1 MTRAATPDFAV
12 NDVVRLDGGGRTA
25 AFASFNSGVPCLV
38 HFGQP
43 LPQSED
49 LAALAIATI
58 PNVGAGQID
67 PFLPLTLC
75 PLAITG
81 WQGHPG
87 MILQTA
93 DGRDYLANPKLER
106 IEAEN
111 GGISGVR
118 FTLLDRG
125 NPDGA
130 RLVISARLDPRTGI
144 LQLSQTLTIPEDW
157 SCSWLAAPAVP
168 VPAEMNRIIDHSG
181 RWCGEFRR
189 QETQFQTGTYG
200 RESREGRTGHAHFPG
215 VTLATPATGERTG
228 ACLAATLAWSGGHR
242 MLAEELPDGRRQV
255 QMSVLDDGLARGEIT
270 SPTLLLCWSDQG
282 FNGAS
287 HAFHD
292 HLRTIQAPANARR
305 RREAHPVHYNC
316 WEAVYFRH
324 DLEELK
330 TIASLAAG
338 LGAERFVLDDGWF
351 RGRNDDTSSLGD
363 WEIDHAKFPDGL
375 KPLIDH
381 VHTEGMRFGLWF
393 EPEMVNRDSDL
404 FRANPEYMLGPE
416 DQPSGRNQHVLDMA
430 NEKVRAHLFN
440 QIDAILS
447 AHDIDYVKWDHNR
460 PLTGGGPDQA
470 RGFMTLLADLV
481 AAHPD
486 VDFESCSSGGGRID
500 FGVLELAS
508 RVWLSDSND
517 ALERLRMQHE
527 ASRWIAPEVQG
538 SHVGPRHC
546 HTSGRVLSMPFRA
559 WVAAQRHMGF
569 EMDPRELTAEE
580 TDTLRRVTTWW
591 KQNRDFLFSGAL
603 HRLES
608 EDAEMFA
615 EMTVDAAANRFILF
629 AGQAGASAQ
638 IYRRPL
644 RAAGLDP
651 DAIYQLRLIN
661 PEDVS
666 HLANRRIVN
675 ALAEGGT
682 MKLSGAFLMNH
693 GIRLPNAVPASMTVL
708 EGHRITAESQS

>member
-1 MTRAATPDFAV
+1 MTSADLPSFAV
-12 NDVVRLDGGGRTA
+12 TDVYRLDGGDRTA
-25 AFASFNSGVPCLV
+25 AFASFEHGVPCLV
-38 HFGQP
+38 HFGP
-43 LPQSED
+43 TLPMADS
-49 LAALAIATI
+49 LAELAIATI

-67 PFLPLTLC
+67 PFQPLTLC

-87 MILQTA
+87 MIVQNS
-93 DGRDYLANPKLER
+93 DGRDYLPNPKLAGVEPDG
-106 IEAEN
+106 AD
-111 GGISGVR
+111 GVR

-125 NPDGA
+125 AASGLM
-130 RLVISARLDPRTGI
+130 LVISVRLDPATGI
-144 LQLSQTLTIPEDW
+144 LHLSQALTLSAGM
-157 SCSWLAAPAVP
+157 SCSWLAAPAI
-168 VPAEMNRIIDHSG
+168 PASTGMNRIIDHSG

-189 QETQFQTGTYG
+189 QETHFRTGAHS

-215 VTLATPATGERTG
+215 VTLASASTGEHAG
-228 ACLAATLAWSGGHR
+228 ACLAATLSWSGGHR
-242 MLAEELPDGRRQV
+242 MLAEELADGRRQI
-255 QMSVLDDGLARGEIT
+255 QFGVLDDGLTHGDAT
-270 SPTLLLCWSDQG
+270 SPELMLAWSDGG
-282 FNGAS
+282 FNGIS
-287 HAFHD
+287 QTFHR
-292 HLRTIQAPANARR
+292 HLRAIQAPINLKRG
-305 RREAHPVHYNC
+305 REPHPVHYNC

-330 TIASLAAG
+330 AIATLAAG

-363 WEIDHAKFPDGL
+363 WEIDATKFPDGL
-375 KPLIDH
+375 APLIDH
-381 VHTEGMRFGLWF
+381 VHAEGMRFGLWF

-404 FRANPEYMLGPE
+404 FRAHPDYMLGPD
-416 DQPSGRNQHVLDMA
+416 DQPSGRQQHVLDMA
-430 NEKVRAHLFN
+430 RPDVRAHLFA

-447 AHDIDYVKWDHNR
+447 AHAIDYVKWDHNR
-460 PLTGGGPDQA
+460 PLTGGNPDQA
-470 RGFMTLLADLV
+470 RGFMALLGDLV
-481 AAHPD
+481 KAHPG

-500 FGVLELAS
+500 FGVLGLAS

-546 HTSGRVLSMPFRA
+546 HTSGRVLSMSFRA

-580 TDTLRRVTTWW
+580 AETLSRVTAWW
-591 KQNRDFLFSGAL
+591 KQNRGFLFSGSL
-603 HRLES
+603 YRLEADDC
-608 EDAEMFA
+608 EVFA

-638 IYRRPL
+638 IFQRPL

-651 DAIYQLRLIN
+651 DAIYEIRLVN

-666 HLANRRIVN
+666 RRANRRIVN
-675 ALAEGGT
+675 VLPDGGT
-682 MKLSGAFLMNH
+682 MRLSGAFLMTN
-693 GIRLPNAVPASMTVL
+693 GVRLPNSAPASMTVV
-708 EGHRITAESQS
+708 EGRRIGGGASNA

>member
-1 MTRAATPDFAV
+1 MTTGTPTEFLV
-12 NDVVRLDGGGRTA
+12 TEVCRLDGGGRTA
-25 AFASFNSGVPCLV
+25 AFASFNDGVPCLI
-38 HFGQP
+38 HFGRP
-43 LPQSED
+43 LPKNDD
-49 LAALAIATI
+49 LASLAIATI

-75 PLAITG
+75 PLSITG

-87 MILQTA
+87 LILQSA
-93 DGRDYLANPKLER
+93 DGWDYLANPKLMGTR
-106 IEAEN
+106 PDGN
-111 GGISGVR
+111 CGVT
-118 FTLLDRG
+118 FELADRG
-125 NPDGA
+125 NVDGT
-130 RLVISARLDPRTGI
+130 RLTISARLDVETGI
-144 LQLSQTLTIPEDW
+144 LHLSQSVVLAEGM

-168 VPAEMNRIIDHSG
+168 VPAGMNRIIDHSG

-189 QETQFQTGTYG
+189 QETAFRTGAHV

-215 VTLATPATGERTG
+215 ITLATPATGEHG
-228 ACLAATLAWSGGHR
+228 GSCLAATLAWSGGHR

-255 QMSVLDDGLARGEIT
+255 QFGVLDDGLERREIT
-270 SPTLLLCWSDQG
+270 SPTLMLAASDAG
-282 FNGAS
+282 LGELS
-287 HAFHD
+287 RSFHR
-292 HLRTIQAPANARR
+292 HLRAIQAPVNARR
-305 RREAHPVHYNC
+305 KREPRPVHYNC

-330 TIASLAAG
+330 SIATLAAG

-351 RGRNDDTSSLGD
+351 KGRNDDTSSLGD
-363 WEIDHAKFPDGL
+363 WEIDRTKFPDGL

-381 VHTEGMRFGLWF
+381 VRSEGMRFGLWF
-393 EPEMVNRDSDL
+393 EPEMINRNSDL
-404 FRANPEYMLGPE
+404 FRDHPEYLLGPD

-430 NEKVRAHLFN
+430 NGEVRAHLFG
-440 QIDAILS
+440 QISGILAS
-447 AHDIDYVKWDHNR
+447 HDIDYVKWDHNR
-460 PLTGGGPDQA
+460 PLTGGSPEQA
-470 RGFMTLLADLV
+470 RGFMTLLGDLV
-481 AAHPD
+481 KAHPG

-500 FGVLELAS
+500 FGVLRLAS

-546 HTSGRVLSMPFRA
+546 HTSGRVLPMAFRA

-580 TDTLRRVTTWW
+580 ADTLRKVTGWW

-608 EDAEMFA
+608 DDPEVFA
-615 EMTVDAAANRFILF
+615 EMTVDSDASRFILF
-629 AGQAGASAQ
+629 AGQAGASSQ
-638 IYRRPL
+638 IFARPL
-644 RAAGLDP
+644 RLNALDP
-651 DAIYQLRLIN
+651 EGVYEIRLVN

-666 HLANRRIVN
+666 RLANRRIVN
-675 ALAEGGT
+675 ALAEGGSER
-682 MKLSGAFLMNH
+682 LSGAFLMSQ
-693 GIRLPNAVPASMTVL
+693 GLRLPNAVPSSMTVV
-708 EGHRITAESQS
+708 EGRKIAPEELS

>member
-1 MTRAATPDFAV
+1 MTGADTPDFAV
-12 NDVVRLDGGGRTA
+12 TDVFRLDEGGRTA
-25 AFASFNSGVPCLV
+25 AFASFNNGVPCLI
-38 HFGQP
+38 HFGQV
-43 LPQSED
+43 LPKNDD
-49 LAALAIATI
+49 LTALAIATI

-67 PFLPLTLC
+67 PFQPLTLC

-87 MILQTA
+87 MIIQA
-93 DGRDYLANPKLER
+93 GDGRDHLARPKLALTEPDGT
-106 IEAEN
+106 N
-111 GGISGVR
+111 GLR
-118 FTLLDRG
+118 FTLFDRG
-125 NPDGA
+125 NTDCVK
-130 RLVISARLDPRTGI
+130 LVISARLDPDTTI
-144 LQLSQTLTIPEDW
+144 LHLSQALTIPEDW

-168 VPAEMNRIIDHSG
+168 VPTGMSRIIDHSG

-189 QETQFQTGTYG
+189 QETQFCTGAHS

-215 VTLATPATGERTG
+215 ITLAERTTGEHAG

-255 QMSVLDDGLARGEIT
+255 QFGILDDGLSHGEIV
-270 SPTLLLCWSDQG
+270 SPTLLLSWSDQG
-282 FNGAS
+282 FNGVAQS
-287 HAFHD
+287 FHG
-292 HLRTIQAPANARR
+292 HIRAIRAPVNARR
-305 RREAHPVHYNC
+305 KREPHPVHYNC

-330 TIASLAAG
+330 AIASLAAG

-363 WEIDHAKFPDGL
+363 WEIDQTKFPNGL
-375 KPLIDH
+375 TPLIDH

-404 FRANPEYMLGPE
+404 FRANPDYMLGPD
-416 DQPSGRNQHVLDMA
+416 DQPSGRQQHVLDMA
-430 NEKVRAHLFN
+430 NADVRAHLFG

-460 PLTGGGPDQA
+460 PLTGGGPEQS
-470 RGFMTLLADLV
+470 RGFLTLLGDLV
-481 AAHPD
+481 RAHPD

-527 ASRWIAPEVQG
+527 ASCWIAPEIQG

-569 EMDPRELTAEE
+569 EMDPRELTSEE
-580 TDTLRRVTTWW
+580 AATLRRVTAWW
-591 KQNRDFLFSGAL
+591 KENRHFLFSGAL

-608 EDAEMFA
+608 DDDGVVA
-615 EMTVDAAANRFILF
+615 EMTVDAGANRFVLF
-629 AGQAGASAQ
+629 SGQAGASVQ
-638 IYRRPL
+638 ISRRPL

-651 DAIYQLRLIN
+651 DAIYEIRLIN

-675 ALAEGGT
+675 ALGTGGSER
-682 MKLSGAFLMNH
+682 LSGAFLMNH
-693 GIRLPNAVPASMTVL
+693 GVRLPNAVPASMTVI
-708 EGHRITAESQS
+708 EGRRIVPEED

>member
-1 MTRAATPDFAV
+1 MTRPDMPDFAV
-12 NDVVRLDGGGRTA
+12 SDVCRLDGGGRTA
-25 AFASFNSGVPCLV
+25 AFASFNNGVPCLI
-38 HFGQP
+38 HFGP
-43 LPQSED
+43 ALARTDD
-49 LAALAIATI
+49 LATLAIATI

-93 DGRDYLANPKLER
+93 DGRDYLANPQLVET
-106 IEAEN
+106 ESDGAD
-111 GGISGVR
+111 GIR

-125 NPDGA
+125 KPDGVK
-130 RLVISARLDPRTGI
+130 LVISARLDPGTGI
-144 LQLSQTLTIPEDW
+144 LQLRQTVTIPDGW

-168 VPAEMNRIIDHSG
+168 VSTGMSRIIDHSG
-181 RWCGEFRR
+181 RWCGEFQR
-189 QETQFQTGTYG
+189 QEVPFRTGAHS

-215 VTLATPATGERTG
+215 VTLATPATGEHTG

-255 QMSVLDDGLARGEIT
+255 QFGVLDDALARAEVA
-270 SPTLLLCWSDQG
+270 SPTMLLSWSGDG
-282 FNGAS
+282 FNGVS
-287 HAFHD
+287 RAFHG
-292 HLRTIQAPANARR
+292 HLRAVQAPVNARR
-305 RREAHPVHYNC
+305 KREPRPVHYNC

-324 DLEELK
+324 DLNELK
-330 TIASLAAG
+330 SIASLAAE

-351 RGRNDDTSSLGD
+351 RGRDDDTSSLGD
-363 WEIDHAKFPDGL
+363 WEIDKAKFPDGL
-375 KPLIDH
+375 APLIDH
-381 VHTEGMRFGLWF
+381 VHGEGMRFGLWF
-393 EPEMVNRDSDL
+393 EPEMVNRDSEL
-404 FRANPEYMLGPE
+404 FRAHPDYMLGPD

-430 NEKVRAHLFN
+430 RPEVRAHLFG

-447 AHDIDYVKWDHNR
+447 SHEIDYVKWDHNR

-470 RGFMTLLADLV
+470 RGFMLLLSDLV
-481 AAHPD
+481 LAHPD

-500 FGVLELAS
+500 FGVLELAN

-527 ASRWIAPEVQG
+527 ASHWIAPEVQG

-569 EMDPRELTAEE
+569 EMDPRELTPEE
-580 TDTLRRVTTWW
+580 SQTLRRVTTWW

-608 EDAEMFA
+608 GDPEVFA
-615 EMTVDAAANRFILF
+615 EMTVDGAADRFILF
-629 AGQAGASAQ
+629 AGQAGASEQ
-638 IYRRPL
+638 IYRRPVV
-644 RAAGLDP
+644 AAGLDP
-651 DAIYQLRLIN
+651 DAVYEIRLVN

-666 HLANRRIVN
+666 PLANRRMVN
-675 ALAEGGT
+675 TLANGGT
-682 MKLSGAFLMNH
+682 MQLSGAFLVSH
-693 GIRLPNAVPASMTVL
+693 GLRLPNAVPASMTVV
-708 EGHRITAESQS
+708 EGQRIEPEDQ

>member
-1 MTRAATPDFAV
+1 MTRADMPDFKV
-12 NDVVRLDGGGRTA
+12 TDSFRLDAGGRTA
-25 AFASFNSGVPCLV
+25 VFASFNSGVPSLIHYGRV
-38 HFGQP
+38 
-43 LPQSED
+43 LPENDD
-49 LAALAIATI
+49 LASLAIATI

-87 MILQTA
+87 MVLQGE
-93 DGRDYLANPKLER
+93 DGRDYLANPVLVET
-106 IEAEN
+106 EAL
-111 GGISGVR
+111 GAHGVR

-125 NPDGA
+125 DSDGVK
-130 RLVISARLDPRTGI
+130 LVISAALDPHTGI
-144 LQLSQTLTIPEDW
+144 LKLSQRLTIPEDW
-157 SCSWLAAPAVP
+157 GCSWLAAPAVP
-168 VPAEMNRIIDHSG
+168 APTGMSRIIDHSG

-189 QETQFQTGTYG
+189 QETEWRTGAHS

-215 VTLATPATGERTG
+215 VTLATASTGEHAG
-228 ACLAATLAWSGGHR
+228 SCLAATLAWSGGHR
-242 MLAEELPDGRRQV
+242 MLAEELPDGRRQL
-255 QMSVLDDGLARGEIT
+255 QFGILDDGLAHGEIS
-270 SPTLLLCWSDQG
+270 SPDLMLSWSDEG
-282 FNGAS
+282 FNGVAQTY
-287 HAFHD
+287 HR
-292 HLRTIQAPANARR
+292 HLRAIQAPIDTRR
-305 RREAHPVHYNC
+305 QREPHPVHYNC

-330 TIASLAAG
+330 AIATLAAG

-351 RGRNDDTSSLGD
+351 HGRNDDTSSLGD
-363 WEIDHAKFPDGL
+363 WEIDRTKFPDGL
-375 KPLIDH
+375 SPLIDH
-381 VHTEGMRFGLWF
+381 VHSEGMRFGLWF

-404 FRANPEYMLGPE
+404 FRAHPEYMLGPD
-416 DQPSGRNQHVLDMA
+416 DQPSGRQQHVLDMA
-430 NEKVRAHLFN
+430 NPHVRVHMFG

-447 AHDIDYVKWDHNR
+447 SHSIDYVKWDHNR

-470 RGFMTLLADLV
+470 RGFITLLGDLV
-481 AAHPD
+481 RAHPD

-517 ALERLRMQHE
+517 ALERLRIQHE

-546 HTSGRVLSMPFRA
+546 HTSGRVLSMSFRA

-569 EMDPRELTAEE
+569 EMDPRELTPEE
-580 TDTLRRVTTWW
+580 SQTLRRVTGWW
-591 KQNRDFLFSGAL
+591 KENRDFLFSGAL

-608 EDAEMFA
+608 DDVDVFA
-615 EMTVDAAANRFILF
+615 EMTVDTDADRFILF
-629 AGQAGASAQ
+629 AGQAGASSQ
-638 IYRRPL
+638 IFRRPL

-651 DAIYQLRLIN
+651 TALYEISLIN

-666 HLANRRIVN
+666 PLVNRRMVRGQD
-675 ALAEGGT
+675 ASPQR
-682 MKLSGAFLMNH
+682 LSGAFLMEH
-693 GIRLPNAVPASMTVL
+693 GMRLPNAVPASMTVI
-708 EGHRITAESQS
+708 EGRRIKREKTDD

>member
-1 MTRAATPDFAV
+1 MPDFAV
-12 NDVVRLDGGGRTA
+12 SDVCRLDGGGRTA
-25 AFASFNSGVPCLV
+25 AFASFNKGVPCLI
-38 HFGQP
+38 HFGP
-43 LPQSED
+43 ALARTDD
-49 LAALAIATI
+49 LATLAIATI

-93 DGRDYLANPKLER
+93 DGRDYLANPQLVET
-106 IEAEN
+106 ESDGAD
-111 GGISGVR
+111 GIR

-125 NPDGA
+125 KPDGVK
-130 RLVISARLDPRTGI
+130 LVISARLDPGTGI
-144 LQLSQTLTIPEDW
+144 LQLRQTVTIPDGW

-168 VPAEMNRIIDHSG
+168 VSTGMSRIIDHSG
-181 RWCGEFRR
+181 RWCGEFQR
-189 QETQFQTGTYG
+189 QEVPFRTGAHS

-215 VTLATPATGERTG
+215 VTLATPATGEHTG
-228 ACLAATLAWSGGHR
+228 ACLAVTLAWSGGHR

-255 QMSVLDDGLARGEIT
+255 QFGVLDDALARAEVA
-270 SPTLLLCWSDQG
+270 SPTMLLSWSGDG
-282 FNGAS
+282 FNGVS
-287 HAFHD
+287 RAFHG
-292 HLRTIQAPANARR
+292 HLRAVQAPVNARR
-305 RREAHPVHYNC
+305 KREPRPVHYNC

-324 DLEELK
+324 DLNELK
-330 TIASLAAG
+330 SIASLAAE

-351 RGRNDDTSSLGD
+351 RGRDDDTSSLGD
-363 WEIDHAKFPDGL
+363 WEIDKTKFPDGL
-375 KPLIDH
+375 APLIDH
-381 VHTEGMRFGLWF
+381 VHGEGMRFGLWF

-404 FRANPEYMLGPE
+404 FRAHPDYMLGPD
-416 DQPSGRNQHVLDMA
+416 DQPSGRNQHVLDIA
-430 NEKVRAHLFN
+430 RPEVRAHLFG

-447 AHDIDYVKWDHNR
+447 SHEIDYVKWDHNR
-460 PLTGGGPDQA
+460 PLTGGDPDQA
-470 RGFMTLLADLV
+470 RGFMMLLSDLV
-481 AAHPD
+481 LAHPG

-500 FGVLELAS
+500 FGVLELAN

-569 EMDPRELTAEE
+569 EMDPRELTADESQ
-580 TDTLRRVTTWW
+580 TLRRVTTWW

-608 EDAEMFA
+608 DDAEVFA
-615 EMTVDAAANRFILF
+615 EMTVDGAADRFILF
-629 AGQAGASAQ
+629 AGQAGASEQ

-644 RAAGLDP
+644 VAAGLDP
-651 DAIYQLRLIN
+651 DAVYEIRLVN

-666 HLANRRIVN
+666 PLANRRMVN
-675 ALAEGGT
+675 TLANGGT
-682 MKLSGAFLMNH
+682 MQLSGAFLMSH
-693 GIRLPNAVPASMTVL
+693 GLRLPNAVPASMTVL
-708 EGHRITAESQS
+708 EGQRIEPEDQ

>member
-1 MTRAATPDFAV
+1 MTRADTPDFAV
-12 NDVVRLDGGGRTA
+12 TDVHRLDGGGRTA
-25 AFASFNSGVPCLV
+25 AFASFNNGVPCLI
-38 HFGQP
+38 HFGQQ
-43 LPQSED
+43 LPANDD

-67 PFLPLTLC
+67 PFQPLTLC
-75 PLAITG
+75 PLAMTG

-87 MILQTA
+87 IILQTA
-93 DGRDYLANPKLER
+93 NGRDYLANPTLAR
-106 IEAEN
+106 AQAD
-111 GGISGVR
+111 GTDGVR

-125 NPDGA
+125 KTDGVK
-130 RLVISARLDPRTGI
+130 LVISARLDAATGI
-144 LQLSQTLTIPEDW
+144 LHLSQALTIPEGW

-168 VPAEMNRIIDHSG
+168 TPAGMSRIIDHSG

-189 QETQFQTGTYG
+189 QEAHFRTGAHS

-215 VTLATPATGERTG
+215 VTLATTATGEHTG
-228 ACLAATLAWSGGHR
+228 DCLAATLAWSGGHR

-255 QMSVLDDGLARGEIT
+255 QFGILDDGLARGEIV
-270 SPTLLLCWSDQG
+270 SPALLLSWSDRG
-282 FNGAS
+282 FNGVAQS
-287 HAFHD
+287 FHG
-292 HLRTIQAPANARR
+292 HIRAIQAPVNARR
-305 RREAHPVHYNC
+305 NREPHPVHYNC

-330 TIASLAAG
+330 AIASLAAG

-363 WEIDHAKFPDGL
+363 WEIDRTKFPDGL

-393 EPEMVNRDSDL
+393 EPEMVNRDSEL
-404 FRANPEYMLGPE
+404 FRAHPDYMLGPD
-416 DQPSGRNQHVLDMA
+416 DQPSGRQQHVLDMA
-430 NEKVRAHLFN
+430 NDKVRAHLFG

-447 AHDIDYVKWDHNR
+447 SHDIDYVKWDHNR

-470 RGFMTLLADLV
+470 LGFMILLGELV
-481 AAHPD
+481 RAHPD

-500 FGVLELAS
+500 FGVLKLAS

-527 ASRWIAPEVQG
+527 ASCWIAPEVQG

-546 HTSGRVLSMPFRA
+546 HTSGRVLSMSFRV

-569 EMDPRELTAEE
+569 EMDPRELTPDESE
-580 TDTLRRVTTWW
+580 TLRRVTSWW
-591 KQNRDFLFSGAL
+591 KANRHFLFSGAL
-603 HRLES
+603 YRLES
-608 EDAEMFA
+608 DDNEVFA
-615 EMTVDAAANRFILF
+615 EMTVGTDANRFILF
-629 AGQAGASAQ
+629 AGQAGASSQ
-638 IYRRPL
+638 IFQRPL
-644 RAAGLDP
+644 RAAGLDA
-651 DAIYQLRLIN
+651 DAIYEIRLIN

-666 HLANRRIVN
+666 ERANRRVVN
-675 ALAEGGT
+675 ALPAGET
-682 MKLSGAFLMNH
+682 ERLSGAFLMQH
-693 GIRLPNAVPASMTVL
+693 GVRLPNAVPASMTVI
-708 EGHRITAESQS
+708 EGRRIAPGEH

>member
-1 MTRAATPDFAV
+1 MTRPDTPDFAV
-12 NDVVRLDGGGRTA
+12 TDVMRLDGGGLTA
-25 AFASFNSGVPCLV
+25 AFASFNKGVPCLI
-38 HFGQP
+38 HFGRS
-43 LPQSED
+43 LPAADD

-93 DGRDYLANPKLER
+93 DGRDYLANPELADIER
-106 IEAEN
+106 DGAE
-111 GGISGVR
+111 GID
-118 FTLLDRG
+118 FILLDRG
-125 NPDGA
+125 KPDGV
-130 RLVISARLDPRTGI
+130 RLVISVRLDPDTGI
-144 LQLSQTLTIPEDW
+144 VQLRQSVTIPEGW

-168 VPAEMNRIIDHSG
+168 APAGMDRIIDHSG

-189 QETQFQTGTYG
+189 QETRFVTGTHS

-215 VTLATPATGERTG
+215 VTLATAATGEHTG

-255 QMSVLDDGLARGEIT
+255 QFGVLDDGLARGEIT
-270 SPTLLLCWSDQG
+270 SPTLLLSWSDQG
-282 FNGAS
+282 FNGLS
-287 HAFHD
+287 QAFHR
-292 HLRTIQAPANARR
+292 HLRAIQAPVNARR
-305 RREAHPVHYNC
+305 EREPRPVHYNC

-324 DLEELK
+324 ELDELK
-330 TIASLAAG
+330 SIASLAAK

-363 WEIDHAKFPDGL
+363 WEIDRNKFPEGL
-375 KPLIDH
+375 SPLIDH
-381 VHTEGMRFGLWF
+381 VHSERMRFGLWF
-393 EPEMVNRDSDL
+393 EPEMVNRDSEL
-404 FRANPEYMLGPE
+404 FRAHPDYMLGPD

-430 NEKVRAHLFN
+430 RPEVRAHLFA

-447 AHDIDYVKWDHNR
+447 SHDIDYVKWDHNR

-470 RGFMTLLADLV
+470 RGFITLLSDLV
-481 AAHPD
+481 RAHPD

-546 HTSGRVLSMPFRA
+546 HTSGRVMSMPFRA

-569 EMDPRELTAEE
+569 EMDPRELTEQE
-580 TDTLRRVTTWW
+580 SQTLHRVTSWW

-608 EDAEMFA
+608 DDAEVFA
-615 EMTVDAAANRFILF
+615 EMTVDAEAERFILF
-629 AGQAGASAQ
+629 AGQSGASAQ

-651 DAIYQLRLIN
+651 EAIYEIRLVN

-666 HLANRRIVN
+666 PLANRRIVN
-675 ALAEGGT
+675 TLAEGGT
-682 MKLSGAFLMNH
+682 MRMSGAFLMNQ

-708 EGHRITAESQS
+708 EGQRIDPETS

>member
-1 MTRAATPDFAV
+1 MTRPDMPDFAV
-12 NDVVRLDGGGRTA
+12 TDVMRLDGGGRTA
-25 AFASFNSGVPCLV
+25 AFASFNKGVPCLI
-38 HFGQP
+38 HFGP
-43 LPQSED
+43 ALARTDD
-49 LAALAIATI
+49 LATLAIATI

-67 PFLPLTLC
+67 PFLPLMLC

-93 DGRDYLANPKLER
+93 DGRDYLANPKLVE
-106 IEAEN
+106 IVGDGAD
-111 GGISGVR
+111 GIR

-125 NPDGA
+125 KPDGVK
-130 RLVISARLDPRTGI
+130 LVISVRLDPGTGI
-144 LQLSQTLTIPEDW
+144 LHLSQSVTLPEDMG
-157 SCSWLAAPAVP
+157 CSWLAAPAVP
-168 VPAEMNRIIDHSG
+168 VSTGLNRIIDHSG

-189 QETQFQTGTYG
+189 QEVPFRTGAHS

-215 VTLATPATGERTG
+215 VMLATPATGEHTG

-255 QMSVLDDGLARGEIT
+255 QFGVLDDGLARGEIA
-270 SPTLLLCWSDQG
+270 SPTLLLSCSDEG
-282 FNGAS
+282 FNGVS
-287 HAFHD
+287 RAFHG
-292 HLRTIQAPANARR
+292 HLRAVQAPVNAE
-305 RREAHPVHYNC
+305 REREPRPVHYNC

-324 DLEELK
+324 DLDELK
-330 TIASLAAG
+330 SIASLAAE

-363 WEIDHAKFPDGL
+363 WEIDKAKFPDGL
-375 KPLIDH
+375 TPLIDH
-381 VHTEGMRFGLWF
+381 VHSEGMRFGLWF
-393 EPEMVNRDSDL
+393 EPEMVNRDSEL
-404 FRANPEYMLGPE
+404 FRAHPDYMLGPD

-430 NEKVRAHLFN
+430 RPEVRAHLFG

-447 AHDIDYVKWDHNR
+447 LYEIDYVKWDHNR

-470 RGFMTLLADLV
+470 RGFITLLSDLV
-481 AAHPD
+481 RAHPD

-500 FGVLELAS
+500 FDVLELAN

-538 SHVGPRHC
+538 AHVGPRHS

-569 EMDPRELTAEE
+569 EMDPRELTVEE
-580 TDTLRRVTTWW
+580 SATLRRVTTWW
-591 KQNRDFLFSGAL
+591 KQNRDFLFCGAL

-608 EDAEMFA
+608 GDPEVFA
-615 EMTVDAAANRFILF
+615 EMTVDGAAERFILF
-629 AGQAGASAQ
+629 AGQAGASEQ

-644 RAAGLDP
+644 IAAGLNP
-651 DAIYQLRLIN
+651 EAIYEIRLVN

-666 HLANRRIVN
+666 PLANRRMVN
-675 ALAEGGT
+675 TLAEGGT
-682 MKLSGAFLMNH
+682 MRLSGAFLMTH
-693 GIRLPNAVPASMTVL
+693 GLRLPNAVPASMTVV
-708 EGHRITAESQS
+708 EGRRIEPERP

>member
-1 MTRAATPDFAV
+1 MTRPDMPDFAV
-12 NDVVRLDGGGRTA
+12 TDVMRLDGGGRTA
-25 AFASFNSGVPCLV
+25 VFASFNKGVPCLI
-38 HFGQP
+38 HFGRS
-43 LPQSED
+43 LPGRDD
-49 LAALAIATI
+49 LKALAIATI

-93 DGRDYLANPKLER
+93 DGRDYLANPKLAEIER
-106 IEAEN
+106 DGAD
-111 GGISGVR
+111 GIC

-125 NPDGA
+125 RPDGVK
-130 RLVISARLDPRTGI
+130 LVISARLDPGTGM
-144 LQLSQTLTIPEDW
+144 LQLRQTVTIPDGW

-168 VPAEMNRIIDHSG
+168 PATGMDRIIDHSG

-189 QETQFQTGTYG
+189 QETRFRTGAHS

-215 VTLATPATGERTG
+215 VTLATGATGEHTG
-228 ACLAATLAWSGGHR
+228 ACLSASLAWSGGHR
-242 MLAEELPDGRRQV
+242 MLAEELPDGRRQL
-255 QMSVLDDGLARGEIT
+255 QFGVLDDGLARGEIA
-270 SPTLLLCWSDQG
+270 SPTLLLAWSDHG

-287 HAFHD
+287 QAFHA
-292 HLRTIQAPANARR
+292 HLRAIQAPVNAQRK
-305 RREAHPVHYNC
+305 REPRPVHYNC

-324 DLEELK
+324 DLDELK
-330 TIASLAAG
+330 SIASLAAE

-363 WEIDHAKFPDGL
+363 WEIDRNKFPDGL
-375 KPLIDH
+375 RPLIDH
-381 VHTEGMRFGLWF
+381 VHSEGMRFGLWF
-393 EPEMVNRDSDL
+393 EPEMVNRDSEL
-404 FRANPEYMLGPE
+404 FRAHPDYMLGPD
-416 DQPSGRNQHVLDMA
+416 DQPSGRHQHVLDMA
-430 NEKVRAHLFN
+430 RPEVRSHLFA

-447 AHDIDYVKWDHNR
+447 SHRIDYVKWDHNR

-470 RGFMTLLADLV
+470 RGFMTLLSDLV
-481 AAHPD
+481 RAHPD

-538 SHVGPRHC
+538 SHVGPHHC

-569 EMDPRELTAEE
+569 EMDPRELTEE
-580 TDTLRRVTTWW
+580 ESGTLRRVASWW
-591 KQNRDFLFSGAL
+591 KQNRHFLFSGAL

-608 EDAEMFA
+608 DDAEVFA
-615 EMTVDAAANRFILF
+615 EMTVDREKTRFILF

-638 IYRRPL
+638 IHRRPL

-651 DAIYQLRLIN
+651 EAIYEIRMVN

-666 HLANRRIVN
+666 RLANRRMVN

-682 MKLSGAFLMNH
+682 MRLSGTFLMNH
-693 GIRLPNAVPASMTVL
+693 GIRLPNAVPASMTVV
-708 EGHRITAESQS
+708 EGQRINPENS

>member
-1 MTRAATPDFAV
+1 MPDFSV
-12 NDVVRLDGGGRTA
+12 TDTCRLDGGDRTA
-25 AFASFNSGVPCLV
+25 VFASFDSGVPCLV
-38 HFGQP
+38 HFGAV
-43 LPQSED
+43 LPSADD

-67 PFLPLTLC
+67 PFQPLTLC

-87 MILQTA
+87 MILQNA
-93 DGRDYLANPKLER
+93 DGRDYLANPKLVSTD
-106 IEAEN
+106 AD
-111 GGISGVR
+111 GTHGVR
-118 FTLLDRG
+118 FTLADRG
-125 NPDGA
+125 KDDGVK
-130 RLVISARLDPRTGI
+130 LVISARLDPGTDI
-144 LQLSQTLTIPEDW
+144 LHLQQTLNLPEGM

-168 VPAEMNRIIDHSG
+168 APTGMGRIIDHTG
-181 RWCGEFRR
+181 RWCGEFQR
-189 QETQFQTGTYG
+189 QETRFCIGAHS

-215 VTLATPATGERTG
+215 VTLASQSTGEHSG

-255 QMSVLDDGLARGEIT
+255 QFGVLDDGLARGDIA
-270 SPTLLLCWSDQG
+270 SPELLLAWSNDG
-282 FNGAS
+282 LNGVS
-287 HAFHD
+287 RSFHR
-292 HLRTIQAPANARR
+292 HQRAIQAPVNARR
-305 RREAHPVHYNC
+305 GREPHPVHYNC

-324 DLEELK
+324 DLSELK
-330 TIASLAAG
+330 AIASRAAA

-363 WEIDHAKFPDGL
+363 WQIDSAKFPNGL
-375 KPLIDH
+375 SPLIDH

-404 FRANPEYMLGPE
+404 FRTHPEYMLGPD

-430 NEKVRAHLFN
+430 NADVRAHLFG

-447 AHDIDYVKWDHNR
+447 SHAIDYVKWDHNR
-460 PLTGGGPDQA
+460 PLTGGGPEQA
-470 RGFMTLLADLV
+470 RGFLTLLGDLV
-481 AAHPD
+481 RAHPD

-546 HTSGRVLSMPFRA
+546 HTSGRILSMSLRA

-569 EMDPRELTAEE
+569 EMDPRELTSEE
-580 TDTLRRVTTWW
+580 AATLSRVTGWW
-591 KQNRDFLFSGAL
+591 KRNRDFLFSGTL

-608 EDAEMFA
+608 DDTEVFA
-615 EMTVDAAANRFILF
+615 EMTVDSGADRFILF

-638 IYRRPL
+638 IFQRPL
-644 RAAGLDP
+644 IAAGLDP
-651 DAIYQLRLIN
+651 DAVYEIKLVN

-666 HLANRRIVN
+666 PRANRRVVD
-675 ALAEGGT
+675 ALTEGERCGC
-682 MKLSGAFLMNH
+682 
-693 GIRLPNAVPASMTVL
+693 PAPS
-708 EGHRITAESQS
+708 